1 MPISSISST
10 SQNLY
15 TQNENSIKN
24 QKDLFTGKKNEHSI
38 FLEHLMAVAGPS
50 RFGANALTFA
60 QLDRSMDIIKPQV
73 ISDHM
78 PIFYSFPSE
87 KNNTKIFSWNL
98 LADTHKNN
106 NYQNIEIP
114 KSIYTIP
121 KNELEYFYTKNK
133 ISATWLYYDLSTEIY
148 LSKNF
153 SKKNIINE
161 ILLGSNKGVEYLL
174 SFLNKEYKQSRLADL
189 KKGHQDIE
197 QSLRNREIAR
207 NSLIKNINSLPHN
220 ELCNSD
226 IYSSIVKALKINH
239 TINNGSLSIANR
251 EKTLINNDKLL
262 RKISENDFLILQE
275 CFNPKSI
282 NEKINTQTI
291 NNKKFNYIEH
301 KCNNS
306 DDYCSIMYDSSK
318 YTAKCVEKSHLGRN
332 KPCIM
337 GLFTNNTNNHS
348 LIMCSI
354 HYPGEEKNTEN
365 LSKII
370 SLIDRVNIDN
380 TEDIYIGGDFNQIKS
395 ELETKYNLLPSITSK
410 ALGLKIISAQGASM
424 SGPDW
429 NGAYQGKTI
438 DHMLTNQQGKAKAL
452 DIKYLK

>member
-148 LSKNF
+148 LSKNL
-153 SKKNIINE
+153 SKK
-161 ILLGSNKGVEYLL
+161 
-174 SFLNKEYKQSRLADL
+174 
-189 KKGHQDIE
+189 
-197 QSLRNREIAR
+197 
-207 NSLIKNINSLPHN
+207 
-220 ELCNSD
+220 
-226 IYSSIVKALKINH
+226 
-239 TINNGSLSIANR
+239 T
-251 EKTLINNDKLL
+251 
-262 RKISENDFLILQE
+262 
-275 CFNPKSI
+275 
-282 NEKINTQTI
+282 
-291 NNKKFNYIEH
+291 
-301 KCNNS
+301 
-306 DDYCSIMYDSSK
+306 
-318 YTAKCVEKSHLGRN
+318 
-332 KPCIM
+332 
-337 GLFTNNTNNHS
+337 
-348 LIMCSI
+348 
-354 HYPGEEKNTEN
+354 
-365 LSKII
+365 
-370 SLIDRVNIDN
+370 
-380 TEDIYIGGDFNQIKS
+380 
-395 ELETKYNLLPSITSK
+395 
-410 ALGLKIISAQGASM
+410 
-424 SGPDW
+424 
-429 NGAYQGKTI
+429 
-438 DHMLTNQQGKAKAL
+438 
-452 DIKYLK
+452 